1 MTEQTLDHPPHADQS
16 STTFAAA
23 TSDDRTVSGGEF
35 SRPPV
40 EPDGN
45 SEPSEVPQ
53 GAWGDASVGEDFD
66 YVPVS
71 PWAPIALALGLTG
84 LTGFLGIFGLYV
96 AFFGIFIGIAAVV
109 RIRSSGG
116 FVKGMWMAVIGLVLS
131 VACFGLGSA
140 KMAHAYSTEV
150 PDGYLRVN
158 FPKDVAE
165 KQFIYVG
172 KNRKLHPD
180 VVPLMGQKVYL
191 KGFMYATQ
199 ASEGLAQFILL
210 KDNGECCFGG
220 KPKSHDY
227 IFVKLPGFSSG
238 EQPPL
243 LSQRSS
249 GMEVKELTQEQKDK
263 LGLKTDFQL
272 TTRSFLGMVAVAG
285 VMQAD
290 VKAGEKGASEDFEY
304 APVYTMEAE
313 LVEEAWTRF

>member
-1 MTEQTLDHPPHADQS
+1 MTEQTLERPSHAEQNS
-16 STTFAAA
+16 PAV
-23 TSDDRTVSGGEF
+23 TVT
-35 SRPPV
+35 
-40 EPDGN
+40 D
-45 SEPSEVPQ
+45 VPQ
-53 GAWGDASVGEDFD
+53 AAWGDASVGEDFD
-66 YVPVS
+66 YIPVS

-116 FVKGMWMAVIGLVLS
+116 FVKGTWMAVIGLVLS

-165 KQFIYVG
+165 KQFIYIG

-191 KGFMYATQ
+191 KGFMWATND
-199 ASEGLAQFILL
+199 SDGLTQFILL

-227 IFVKLPGFSSG
+227 IFVKLPGFNKG

-243 LSQRSS
+243 LSHRSS
-249 GMEVKELTQEQKDK
+249 GMEVTEVTQEQKDK
-263 LGLKTDFQL
+263 LGLKTDFQM

-290 VKAGEKGASEDFEY
+290 VKAGENGASEDFEL
-304 APVYTMEAE
+304 ATVYTMEAE